1 MVFVA
6 EAFIGNNIA
15 LWIGAGMYAIPKL
28 IATRAEHFPKSALLN
43 TWLPSGLLRTV
54 VMLFVARW
62 WASNISAFSEDP
74 STQLQAAFVLL
85 GIPSLVLTSL
95 GWFAGGG
102 RKWRSTPVSKVLG
115 IVVLVIGVVT
125 VLQ

>member
-1 MVFVA
+1 
-6 EAFIGNNIA
+6 
-15 LWIGAGMYAIPKL
+15 
-28 IATRAEHFPKSALLN
+28 
-43 TWLPSGLLRTV
+43 
-54 VMLFVARW
+54 MLFVARW

-115 IVVLVIGVVT
+115 IVVLAIGVLT
-125 VLQ
+125 VRGVLLA